1 MCLRRVSGR
10 ERSNNVCEGWNDAGF
25 SHMVGQHQQASLL
38 VQIGGVRAA

>member
-10 ERSNNVCEGWNDAGF
+10 ERINNVCEGWNDAGF
-25 SHMVGQHQQASLL
+25 SRMVGQASLL